1 MCIILTYYIYI
12 IDEIFIDLGYCW
24 YFASMKGIR
33 RKYNPNLSKYTTN
46 KKILKDLTL
55 QITPLYLWPVFINL
69 VLEISFFF
77 SFTLLLLL
85 PFRITKLKQVEEK
98 IYNLIIN
105 IHTSMANILL
115 VLHWPARVLT
125 FYFPGP

>member
-1 MCIILTYYIYI
+1 
-12 IDEIFIDLGYCW
+12 
-24 YFASMKGIR
+24 MKGIR
-33 RKYNPNLSKYTTN
+33 RKYNSIIDLSKYTTN

-69 VLEISFFF
+69 VLEMSFFF

-98 IYNLIIN
+98 IYNLTIN

-115 VLHWPARVLT
+115 VLHWAC
-125 FYFPGP
+125 